1 MPERCVIVIDEELPP
16 GLAANAAAVLALTLG
31 AIEPAL
37 VGAEFLDADE
47 GAHPGL
53 IPTGL
58 PVLKA
63 PRAELGGLRGRAGD
77 AGLGVVDFPTLGQ
90 QTNDYDEFR
99 GRVAKTP
106 AAELEYLGVAVYG
119 PRRAVGRVTGNL
131 PLLK

>member
-58 PVLKA
+58 PVL
-63 PRAELGGLRGRAGD
+63 
-77 AGLGVVDFPTLGQ
+77 
-90 QTNDYDEFR
+90 
-99 GRVAKTP
+99 
-106 AAELEYLGVAVYG
+106 
-119 PRRAVGRVTGNL
+119 
-131 PLLK
+131 

>member
-1 MPERCVIVIDEELPP
+1 M
-16 GLAANAAAVLALTLG
+16 
-31 AIEPAL
+31 
-37 VGAEFLDADE
+37 
-47 GAHPGL
+47 
-53 IPTGL
+53 
-58 PVLKA
+58 LKA

-99 GRVAKTP
+99 GRVARTP

-131 PLLK
+131 PLLGRARFRVGRPDTAIRGASRHPRARR

>member
-1 MPERCVIVIDEELPP
+1 MPERCVIVIDEALPP

-31 AIEPAL
+31 AIEPTL
-37 VGAEFLDADE
+37 VGAEFVDADE

-63 PRAELGGLRGRAGD
+63 PRAELCGLRGRAGD

-99 GRVAKTP
+99 GRVARTP

-131 PLLK
+131 PLLR